1 MNTKLLNIM
10 LSMNTKTLLLI
21 AVIIFS
27 QAYNWFAEAQKPFLE
42 PFFVTDSISI
52 NEWIEQKYGDDVIFY
67 ESARIKQRNNVIE
80 NTTGWEHLSYGLTY
94 NNIPLEFCQIN
105 IHKKDGKIV
114 SVNGLNYDT
123 INISNI
129 PTIDESVAR
138 EIAISHIG
146 ASVYSWQY
154 EYLDYFDSIDAP
166 HLKNLPQGQLVICP
180 DDFNNDNASPK
191 LAYKFEIYTMEPE
204 SNTHVYVDANTGT
217 ILLEVPRMYSIT
229 GRAET
234 RFSGVQSI
242 ETTYL
247 LGKYYLLD
255 NTRCNGR
262 TKIKT
267 FDLQNDSTIPIWSKR
282 ITDDDN
288 NWTAAEYYA
297 TKEDAALDAH
307 WGAEMTIDYFYDK
320 FGRESID
327 DNNKTVKNYVHW
339 NVDYNN
345 AAWSEYVIKYGD
357 GSSNRQPFVGL
368 DIVAHEIGHAV
379 THFSAGLVYKNESGA
394 INESISDIWGACVT
408 HYIDPTKNIWSIGED
423 CYSGFRAIRQL
434 DYPNSYRHPDTYNG
448 QYWQDYNINTADN
461 GGVHTNSG
469 VMNYWFYLLTQ
480 GGSGTNDH
488 GYNYDVVG
496 IGFDKSEQIVYHA
509 LTKYFTQKTDYSL
522 ATAYTIASAIELYGV
537 CSEEAN
543 SVIAAWKAVGVA
555 PHVDMDIQQY
565 LLLTNDISESTSIL
579 YRAVDSIKATNAI
592 YAGATVSCEAG
603 NLIRLSNGFH
613 AKKGSKFHAY
623 IKDCYPAI
631 ANIASKAPQKRKEDS
646 KNSSNDDTT
655 SNEIL
660 EIIGNTSILS
670 TSIYTISGQL
680 IQTIAGG
687 QRDISTLPNGMY
699 ILQHRMSDGSKRSEK
714 IINNK

>member
-1 MNTKLLNIM
+1 
-10 LSMNTKTLLLI
+10 MNTKTLLLI

-27 QAYNWFAEAQKPFLE
+27 QTYNWFAEAQKPFLE
-42 PFFVTDSISI
+42 PFFITDSISI
-52 NEWIEQKYGDDVIFY
+52 DEWIEQKYSKNVHSY
-67 ESARIKQRNNVIE
+67 ESARIKRRNNVLD
-80 NTTGWEHLSYGLTY
+80 NTNGWEHFSYNLTH
-94 NNIPLEFCQIN
+94 NNIPIEFCQIN
-105 IHKKDGKIV
+105 IHKKDGKVV

-154 EYLDYFDSIDAP
+154 EYLDYFDSIGAP

-180 DDFNNDNASPK
+180 DDFNNDNANPK

-204 SNTHVYVDANTGT
+204 SNTHVYVDANTGS
-217 ILLEVPRMYSIT
+217 ILLDVPRMYPIT

-247 LGKYYLLD
+247 IGKYYLRD

-297 TKEDAALDAH
+297 TREDAALDAH

-320 FGRESID
+320 FERESID

-339 NVDYNN
+339 RTNYNN
-345 AAWSEYVIKYGD
+345 ASWNGYVIKYGD
-357 GSSNRQPFVGL
+357 GNSNRQPYVGL
-368 DIVAHEIGHAV
+368 DVVAHEIGHAV
-379 THFSAGLVYKNESGA
+379 THFSAGLVYRNESGA
-394 INESISDIWGACVT
+394 IDESISDIWGACVT
-408 HYIDPTKNIWSIGED
+408 RYIDSTKNIWSIGED
-423 CYSGFRAIRQL
+423 CYSGLGAIRKMN
-434 DYPNSYRHPDTYNG
+434 YPHSRRQPDTYNG
-448 QYWQDYNINTADN
+448 LYWQDYNVDTTDY

-480 GGSGTNDH
+480 GGIGTNDH

-496 IGFDKSEQIVYHA
+496 IGFDNSEQIVYHA
-509 LTKYFTQKTDYSL
+509 LTKYFTQKTDYPL
-522 ATAYTIASAIELYGV
+522 AAVYTIASAIELYGV
-537 CSEEAN
+537 CSEEVN

-555 PHVDMDIQQY
+555 PHVDMDIQKY
-565 LLLTNDISESTSIL
+565 LLLANDISGTTSIL
-579 YRAVDSIKATNAI
+579 YRAVDSIKATNII

-631 ANIASKAPQKRKEDS
+631 ANVASKAPQKRKEDS
-646 KNSSNDDTT
+646 NNSSNDNTT

-680 IQTIAGG
+680 IQTIAGSLY
-687 QRDISTLPNGMY
+687 DVSHLPNGMY
-699 ILQHRMSDGSKRSEK
+699 ILHHRMSDGSVNSEK
-714 IINNK
+714 IAHSR

>member
-1 MNTKLLNIM
+1 MSTNK
-10 LSMNTKTLLLI
+10 LLLI
-21 AVIIFS
+21 VFVLFL
-27 QAYNWFAEAQKPFLE
+27 QTYNWFVKAQKPFLE
-42 PFFVTDSISI
+42 PFFITDSTSI
-52 NEWIEQKYGDDVIFY
+52 NEWIEQEYGNDVRSY
-67 ESARIKQRNNVIE
+67 ESTRINRRNNVSE
-80 NTTGWEHLSYGLTY
+80 NTNGWEHFSYDLTY
-94 NNIPLEFCQIN
+94 KDIPLEFCQIN

-129 PTIDESVAR
+129 PTINESVAR
-138 EIAISHIG
+138 EIAISHIN

-166 HLKNLPQGQLVICP
+166 HLKYPPQGKLVICP

-204 SNTHVYVDANTGT
+204 SNTYVYVDANTGT

-247 LGKYYLLD
+247 LGKYYLRD
-255 NTRCNGR
+255 NTRCDGQ
-262 TKIKT
+262 TMIKT

-297 TKEDAALDAH
+297 TREDAALDAH

-320 FGRESID
+320 FKRKSID
-327 DNNKTVKNYVHW
+327 DQNKTIKNYVHW
-339 NVDYNN
+339 KTDYNN
-345 AAWSEYVIKYGD
+345 ASWNGYVIKYGD
-357 GSSNRQPFVGL
+357 GNAYAQPFVAL

-379 THFSAGLVYKNESGA
+379 TQFSAELVYKNESGA

-408 HYIDPTKNIWSIGED
+408 RYVSSSKDIWKIGED
-423 CYSGFRAIRQL
+423 CCAGYYWYWGAYALRYM
-434 DYPNSYRHPDTYNG
+434 DNPNACSDPDTYG
-448 QYWQDYNINTADN
+448 GWYWQDYNLNSSDN
-461 GGVHTNSG
+461 GGVHKNSG

-522 ATAYTIASAIELYGV
+522 AAVYTIASAIELYGV
-537 CSEEAN
+537 CSDEAN

-565 LLLTNDISESTSIL
+565 LLLTNDISEATSIL
-579 YRAVDSIKATNAI
+579 YRAVDSIKATNVI
-592 YAGATVSCEAG
+592 YAGATVSCGAG

-623 IKDCYPAI
+623 IKDCYPSI
-631 ANIASKAPQKRKEDS
+631 ANSASKIPQKQNEECEGLTNNNNTNETIETIE
-646 KNSSNDDTT
+646 NSR
-655 SNEIL
+655 
-660 EIIGNTSILS
+660 ILS

-680 IQTIAGG
+680 IQTIYGG
-687 QRDISTLPNGMY
+687 QHDATHLPNGMY
-699 ILQHRMSDGSKRSEK
+699 ILQHRMSDGSVRCEK
-714 IINNK
+714 IANNK